1 MAAGDATRVWF
12 PEMVDALVVAWTPAM
27 TWEALG
33 ELCRLA
39 GEQRRQIRAS
49 RGILA
54 PLILCRGCGR
64 LERMDIAGIS
74 IRSALF
80 ALKKRDVL
88 AEAEFER
95 LDLAWGRYR
104 AAHGLDRYAM
114 PRKDGVEHGHAAHE
128 A

>member
-12 PEMVDALVVAWTPAM
+12 PEMVDGLVAAWTPAM
-27 TWEALG
+27 TWQALG
-33 ELCRLA
+33 ELCQRS

-54 PLILCRGCGR
+54 PLILCRGCGT

-80 ALKKRDVL
+80 ALRKQGAL
-88 AEAEFER
+88 GEAEFDR
-95 LDLAWGRYR
+95 LDREWARYR
-104 AAHGLDRYAM
+104 AVHGLDRYGM
-114 PRKDGVEHGHAAHE
+114 PPRDSDEHGHGPHE